1 MASRPSEASGTPPA
15 DAAAELALLRS
26 VVRGGDDRPGLTQ
39 ALPRLQRAH
48 RKHLVRRE
56 RWTQGELARHP
67 DARELTRS
75 WRRPGNMDQHG
86 RLLRVFDA
94 QRVLSEDVHE
104 NRVVRHTIGRV
115 RARLV
120 AIAPREPEA
129 AEMLRELD
137 SAVSQAP
144 FLRDV
149 GPLQGRPTE
158 PTATLSGDPLYRSVF
173 RSLLELDP

>member
-1 MASRPSEASGTPPA
+1 MPPE
-15 DAAAELALLRS
+15 AAAELALLRTI
-26 VVRGGDDRPGLTQ
+26 VRGAEDRPGLLQ
-39 ALPRLQRAH
+39 LLPRLQRAH

-56 RWTQGELARHP
+56 HWTQGELARHP
-67 DARELTRS
+67 DPRELTRS

-104 NRVVRHTIGRV
+104 NRVVRHTVIRV
-115 RARLV
+115 RERL
-120 AIAPREPEA
+120 AAAAPHAPEA
-129 AEMLRELD
+129 ADLLRDLD
-137 SAVSQAP
+137 VAVSQAP

-149 GPLQGRPTE
+149 GALQGRPTE
-158 PTATLSGDPLYRSVF
+158 PTATLSSDPLYRSVF